1 MVTFHHYAP
10 IGITLLALPFKYA
23 RVRPNKQKV
32 RRMRIVLLATAFA
45 LLAGSASAKVILNS
59 FDENGSAKKR
69 EAMREEA
76 IAKGEEVPLEAQEY
90 QPPQNAWAAT
100 WAAAQARVNQAVA
113 GTEQS
118 FQENKVAAA
127 KKDLRKAEKK
137 GNAEAISAAKA
148 KLEAEEAKLVEVT
161 QTKYNYKTS
170 ATDHWGTAKDFTQN
184 AMTPKNGYEQPIA
197 GFDKLGK
204 QEEE

>member
-1 MVTFHHYAP
+1 
-10 IGITLLALPFKYA
+10 
-23 RVRPNKQKV
+23 
-32 RRMRIVLLATAFA
+32 MRIVLLATAFA
-45 LLAGSASAKVILNS
+45 LLAGSASAKVIMNS

-69 EAMREEA
+69 EAIREEA
-76 IAKGEEVPLEAQEY
+76 IAKGEEVPLEAHEY
-90 QPPQNAWAAT
+90 KPPQNAWAAS
-100 WAAAQARVNQAVA
+100 WAAAQARVNQAFA

-137 GNAEAISAAKA
+137 GNAEDISAAKA
-148 KLEAEEAKLVEVT
+148 KLAAEESKLVEITKV
-161 QTKYNYKTS
+161 KYNYKTS
-170 ATDHWGTAKDFTQN
+170 ATEHWSTAKDFTHS
-184 AMTPKNGYEQPIA
+184 AMKPRDGYEQPVA